1 MKLEKELQNSRNES
15 GVKKRLYK
23 KIRLEGDKMQHNFSM
38 QLWDTEKHEIIPRWQ
53 QQSETQNNASFDRNS
68 IHKNDIKRLEFKIME
83 LDQEIKEAEKKRGE
97 VYNGNSTSTHETE
110 FYEDEGKVS
119 FE

>member
-1 MKLEKELQNSRNES
+1 
-15 GVKKRLYK
+15 
-23 KIRLEGDKMQHNFSM
+23 
-38 QLWDTEKHEIIPRWQ
+38 
-53 QQSETQNNASFDRNS
+53 
-68 IHKNDIKRLEFKIME
+68 ME